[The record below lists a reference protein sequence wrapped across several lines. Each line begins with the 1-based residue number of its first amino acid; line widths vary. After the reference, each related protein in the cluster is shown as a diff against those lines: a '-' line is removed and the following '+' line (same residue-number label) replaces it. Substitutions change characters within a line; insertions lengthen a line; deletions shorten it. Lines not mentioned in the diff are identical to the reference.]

1 MPSAYVPRMSVTSI
15 DRWIFTGWATRRN
28 NSRMQRQGIDA
39 KEVRELLILKQIH
52 HLGPHICIPVCAGTG
67 NEELSGTA

>member
-1 MPSAYVPRMSVTSI
+1 
-15 DRWIFTGWATRRN
+15 
-28 NSRMQRQGIDA
+28 MQRQGIDA